1 MENKFKKGDFV
12 RRKEGSKEN
21 CGLSPLDCFFVADTM
36 RDWVIADCGTENRMH
51 FINNVEYATLGKTN
65 APVPATTDSHP
76 DVKHDSLDALIEQA
90 NVGLAALRRLD
101 SEHGHQIA
109 FQRRGPADSWFP
121 WVNGT
126 DTVGMWLVR
135 RKPVPTLTFNIRA
148 SSTLPGELGY
158 SVSVTPTSTQIGC
171 QSFDSQSL
179 FTTLR
184 AVSDGTIADTLMNG
198 YTVRAARTGVLWGIH
213 CVAWSDV
220 DKLLDRLKTVGVK

>member
-1 MENKFKKGDFV
+1 
-12 RRKEGSKEN
+12 
-21 CGLSPLDCFFVADTM
+21 
-36 RDWVIADCGTENRMH
+36 MH

-148 SSTLPGELGY
+148 SSTL
-158 SVSVTPTSTQIGC
+158 
-171 QSFDSQSL
+171 
-179 FTTLR
+179 R

-213 CVAWSDV
+213 CVSWSKDGASS
-220 DKLLDRLKTVGVK
+220 DEIEYRINNGDSWDWVKEKDIKRIVE